1 VSLDEVERSPHRER
15 MSAACMLTRSRA
27 ACAAGA
33 TPPHSGT
40 PIRYVPGDDD
50 EDEDE
55 DEE

>member
-1 VSLDEVERSPHRER
+1 MSLDEVERSPHRER